1 MNPSIY
7 SDDKRENILGT
18 LPYQEMENVNVFAH
32 WLVFPMIKKKV
43 LVGNKSDKKGYHVI
57 WKTHR

>member
-32 WLVFPMIKKKV
+32 WLVFPMIKKK
-43 LVGNKSDKKGYHVI
+43 GFGRKQK
-57 WKTHR
+57 W